1 MKKIFL
7 TLVLIAS
14 LGSSAF
20 ASVTIINGLTHMYN
34 GNSGDVI
41 EGEVVLING
50 SDIEQRVKF
59 SINEAIFSC
68 GANRI
73 FTEKNPH
80 LQSSS
85 EWIDSGITERLL
97 LPRERYVHKFKI
109 RIPKDQ
115 SLKGSFWS
123 VMMVYV
129 ERPIKEEMLNNSIG
143 LNTKIRYAVGL
154 LTNVNGYDQP
164 NLDFEQ
170 VQLEDKTGKKA
181 LGIKMKNDGAFIEGV
196 KLSLE
201 VYDANGNKVKVLET
215 DRNLVFPG
223 VCKDYIIDISDLPKG
238 EYQCLLL
245 AEARKE
251 YVGTNI
257 SLTQK

>member
-14 LGSSAF
+14 LASSAF

-41 EGEVVLING
+41 VGEIVLING

-68 GANRI
+68 GANRV
-73 FTEKNPH
+73 FTEMNPH

-85 EWIDSGITERLL
+85 GWIDSGVTERLL

-109 RIPKDQ
+109 TIPKDQ
-115 SLKGSFWS
+115 GLKGSFWS

-154 LTNVNGYDQP
+154 LTNVNGFDEP

-170 VQLEDKTGKKA
+170 VQLDEKTGKRA

-201 VYDANGNKVKVLET
+201 VYDSKGNKVKVLET

-223 VCKDYIIDISDLPKG
+223 VCKDYIIDISDLPEG